1 LSRRPIGALEAIPVA
16 TARRVGRERR
26 RARDALALALGGE
39 YDVARRFVEDPDS
52 LCHEDVDQAID
63 GRLNAEARLGEW
75 SR

>member
-1 LSRRPIGALEAIPVA
+1 LSPGPIGTLEAIPVA

-39 YDVARRFVEDPDS
+39 HEVARGFVDDPDS